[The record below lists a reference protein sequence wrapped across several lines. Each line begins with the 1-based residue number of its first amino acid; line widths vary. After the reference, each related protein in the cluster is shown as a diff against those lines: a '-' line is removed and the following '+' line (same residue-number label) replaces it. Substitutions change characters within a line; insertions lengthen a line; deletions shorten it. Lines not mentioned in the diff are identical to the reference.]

1 MLFDK
6 ITEEKTC
13 KSFDVKIYI
22 AGPIEVAK
30 QILRREAL
38 VEGLCVTIE
47 PTLYLY
53 SGGEEQGYVVGF
65 INYPSLPMEQES
77 ILSRAKTIANK
88 LLEETYQQSYTIVT
102 PQESIF
108 ISKRK

>member
-6 ITEEKTC
+6 ITERTTC
-13 KSFDVKIYI
+13 ESFSAKIYI
-22 AGPIEVAK
+22 AGPVEIAK

-47 PTLYLY
+47 STLYLY

-65 INYPSLPMEQES
+65 INYPRFPKEPSE
-77 ILSRAKTIANK
+77 ILNRAEHIANI
-88 LLEETYQQSYTIVT
+88 LLNETYQQSYTIVT
-102 PQESIF
+102 PVESIF
-108 ISKRK
+108 VSKR

>member
-6 ITEEKTC
+6 ITERTTC
-13 KSFDVKIYI
+13 ESFSVKIYI
-22 AGPIEVAK
+22 AGPIEMAK

-65 INYPSLPMEQES
+65 INYPRFPKEHKE
-77 ILSRAKTIANK
+77 ILARAEHIANI
-88 LLEETYQQSYTIVT
+88 LLNETYQQSYTIVT
-102 PQESIF
+102 PVESIF
-108 ISKRK
+108 VSKR